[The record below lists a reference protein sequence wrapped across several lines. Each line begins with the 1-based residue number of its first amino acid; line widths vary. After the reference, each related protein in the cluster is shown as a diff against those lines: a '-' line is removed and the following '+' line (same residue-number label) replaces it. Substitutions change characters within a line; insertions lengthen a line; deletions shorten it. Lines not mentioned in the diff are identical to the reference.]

1 MEFGN
6 SEYGGGGITKSGNL
20 GQMMVEIRMGA
31 SITPTGVG
39 MVMECIYLFY

>member
-1 MEFGN
+1 M
-6 SEYGGGGITKSGNL
+6 GGGGGLQSVESRNL

-31 SITPTGVG
+31 GITPTGVG